1 MVRRIDS
8 RKAGRAG
15 LEESDL
21 RPGGNDLD
29 PEDSDLRL
37 EENDLRPGGN
47 DLDPEDSDLR
57 LEENDLRLVGSDLRL
72 AENQASWSLI
82 GNGNLAV
89 SSWM

>member
-1 MVRRIDS
+1 VLTSTDFPETVRRIDS

-37 EENDLRPGGN
+37 EENDLR
-47 DLDPEDSDLR
+47 
-57 LEENDLRLVGSDLRL
+57 LVESDLRL

-89 SSWM
+89 SS